1 MSAAGPGPA
10 GGGLQAPPPAGP
22 GSAGRRV
29 SVTEYPRWRVFP
41 PIALGVIMA
50 TLDMSVVTIALPT
63 LQRAFG
69 AGLSTVEW
77 VALAY
82 SLTIT
87 GLLLAGGR
95 VADARGRRGVYG
107 AGLLLFTAASGLCG
121 AAPTVEALV
130 VLRVVQ
136 GVGAALLSG
145 NGSAL
150 LVQAFPLEQRGRALG
165 AFGAMV
171 GVGLAVGPPLG
182 GLLVANASW
191 RWIFLV
197 NVPLGL
203 LTWDMLRKRVPADP
217 PPAVRPGAPPTAL
230 LGFGVAPF
238 AWAAALA
245 ALSLALTR
253 GPESGWGDPLVLA
266 SAAGGVLLLALFLG
280 SQRRAPEPLLPLDLV
295 AGPLGAAV
303 ALTFLGQLLSVSVGF
318 HMPLVLEET
327 GGFSPARSGAW
338 LSVLPLAALACAPLA
353 GQLADRLGPRTLT
366 TAGMLLTAVGF
377 WLLSQ
382 LGAMPAGLRLAAGLA
397 LVGVGQGLFA
407 VPNASALL
415 SLVPAER
422 LGLASG
428 LQGTTRNLG
437 ISAGV
442 AFTGALVTARYHA
455 HSGAALRLGSHGGV
469 DHQAFVLATR
479 EAFMALAVLA
489 LLSAVL
495 AWRKGSSSV
504 IFTAAQADAGQ
515 SDAG

>member
-1 MSAAGPGPA
+1 MTTGATGAA
-10 GGGLQAPPPAGP
+10 GGGVQTPAPAVPL
-22 GSAGRRV
+22 SAP
-29 SVTEYPRWRVFP
+29 EYPRWRVFP

-50 TLDMSVVTIALPT
+50 ALDASVVNIALPT
-63 LQRAFG
+63 LQRALH

-95 VADARGRRGVYG
+95 LADARGRRGVYG
-107 AGLLLFTAASGLCG
+107 TGLLLFTAASGLCG
-121 AAPTVEALV
+121 AAPTVEVLIA
-130 VLRVVQ
+130 LRVVQ

-150 LVQAFPLEQRGRALG
+150 LVQAFPLEQRGRTLG

-171 GVGLAVGPPLG
+171 GVGLALGPPLG
-182 GLLVANASW
+182 GLVVAHASW

-197 NVPLGL
+197 NLPLGL
-203 LTWDMLRKRVPADP
+203 LTWNMLRRRVPPDP
-217 PPAVRPGAPPTAL
+217 APTAPAATAL
-230 LGFGVAPF
+230 AGFGGAPF
-238 AWAAALA
+238 AWAGALA

-266 SAAGGVLLLALFLG
+266 SAAGGALLLGLFVTT
-280 SQRRAPEPLLPLDLV
+280 QRAASEPLLPLDLI

-303 ALTFLGQLLSVSVGF
+303 SLTFLGQLLTVSVGF

-327 GGFSPARSGAW
+327 GGLSPARSGAW
-338 LSVLPLAALACAPLA
+338 LAVLPLAALVCAPIA
-353 GQLADRLGPRTLT
+353 GGLADRVGPRTLT
-366 TAGMLLTAVGF
+366 TAGMLLTAVGLWF
-377 WLLSQ
+377 LSQ
-382 LGAMPAGLRLAAGLA
+382 LGAMPAGFRLAAGLA

-415 SLVPAER
+415 SLVPPER

-437 ISAGV
+437 IAAGV

-455 HSGAALRLGSHGGV
+455 HSGSALRLGSPGGV
-469 DHQAFVLATR
+469 DHLAFVLATR
-479 EAFMALAVLA
+479 EAFQALAALA
-489 LLSAVL
+489 LLSALL
-495 AWRKGSSSV
+495 AWLARSGG
-504 IFTAAQADAGQ
+504 AGQ
-515 SDAG
+515 RSAKAAGPQSIAG

>member
-1 MSAAGPGPA
+1 
-10 GGGLQAPPPAGP
+10 
-22 GSAGRRV
+22 
-29 SVTEYPRWRVFP
+29 VFP

-50 TLDMSVVTIALPT
+50 ALDASVVNIALPT
-63 LQRAFG
+63 LQRAFH

-95 VADARGRRGVYG
+95 WADARGRRGVYG
-107 AGLLLFTAASGLCG
+107 TGLLLFTTASALCG
-121 AAPTVEALV
+121 LAPTVEVLIA
-130 VLRVVQ
+130 LRVLQ

-171 GVGLAVGPPLG
+171 GVGLALGPPLG
-182 GLLVANASW
+182 GLVVARASW

-197 NVPLGL
+197 NLPLGL
-203 LTWDMLRKRVPADP
+203 LAWNMLRKRVPPDP
-217 PPAVRPGAPPTAL
+217 APAAPARPRFGA
-230 LGFGVAPF
+230 APF
-238 AWAAALA
+238 AWAGALA

-253 GPESGWGDPLVLA
+253 GPESGWVDPLVLV
-266 SAAGGVLLLALFLG
+266 SAAAGALLLALFVTT
-280 SQRRAPEPLLPLDLV
+280 QRAASEPLLPLDLV

-327 GGFSPARSGAW
+327 GGLTPERSGAW
-338 LSVLPLAALACAPLA
+338 LAVLPLAALVCAPLA
-353 GQLADRLGPRTLT
+353 GGLTDRVGPRVLT
-366 TAGMLLTAVGF
+366 TAGMLLTAVGL
-377 WLLSQ
+377 WLLSR
-382 LGAMPAGLRLAAGLA
+382 LGAMPAGFRLAAGLA

-415 SLVPAER
+415 SLVPSER

-437 ISAGV
+437 IAAGV
-442 AFTGALVTARYHA
+442 ALTGALVTARYHA
-455 HSGAALRLGSHGGV
+455 HSGSALRLGSQGGV
-469 DHQAFVLATR
+469 DHLAFVLATR
-479 EAFMALAVLA
+479 EAFQAMAVLAVLSA
-489 LLSAVL
+489 LL
-495 AWRKGSSSV
+495 AWWARAGSERRPPSK
-504 IFTAAQADAGQ
+504 TAGPQPIAR
-515 SDAG
+515 

>member
-1 MSAAGPGPA
+1 
-10 GGGLQAPPPAGP
+10 
-22 GSAGRRV
+22 
-29 SVTEYPRWRVFP
+29 VFP

-50 TLDMSVVTIALPT
+50 ALDASVVNIALPT
-63 LQRAFG
+63 LQRAFH

-95 VADARGRRGVYG
+95 WADARGRRGVYG
-107 AGLLLFTAASGLCG
+107 TGLLLFTTASALCG
-121 AAPTVEALV
+121 LAPTVGVLIA
-130 VLRVVQ
+130 LRVLQ

-171 GVGLAVGPPLG
+171 GVGLALGPPLG
-182 GLLVANASW
+182 GLVVARASW

-197 NVPLGL
+197 NLPLGL
-203 LTWDMLRKRVPADP
+203 LAWNMLRKRVPPDP
-217 PPAVRPGAPPTAL
+217 APAAPARPRFGA
-230 LGFGVAPF
+230 APF
-238 AWAAALA
+238 AWAGALA

-253 GPESGWGDPLVLA
+253 GPESGWVDPLVLA
-266 SAAGGVLLLALFLG
+266 SAATGALLLVLFVAT
-280 SQRRAPEPLLPLDLV
+280 QRTASEPLLPLDLV
-295 AGPLGAAV
+295 AGPLGAAA

-327 GGFSPARSGAW
+327 GGLTPERSGAW
-338 LSVLPLAALACAPLA
+338 LAVLPLAALVCAPLA
-353 GQLADRLGPRTLT
+353 GGLTDRVGPRVLT
-366 TAGMLLTAVGF
+366 TAGMLLTAVGL

-382 LGAMPAGLRLAAGLA
+382 LGAMPAGFRLAAGLA

-415 SLVPAER
+415 SLVPSER

-437 ISAGV
+437 IAAGV
-442 AFTGALVTARYHA
+442 ALTGALVTARYHA
-455 HSGAALRLGSHGGV
+455 HSGSALRLGSQGGV
-469 DHQAFVLATR
+469 DHLAFVLATR
-479 EAFMALAVLA
+479 EAFQAMAVLA
-489 LLSAVL
+489 VFSALL
-495 AWRKGSSSV
+495 AWWARAGSDRRPPSK
-504 IFTAAQADAGQ
+504 TAGPQPIAR
-515 SDAG
+515 